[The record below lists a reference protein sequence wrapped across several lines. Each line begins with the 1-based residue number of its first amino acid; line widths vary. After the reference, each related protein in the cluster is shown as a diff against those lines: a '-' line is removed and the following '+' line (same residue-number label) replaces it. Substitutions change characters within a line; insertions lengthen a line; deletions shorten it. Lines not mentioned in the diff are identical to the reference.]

1 MSNLFEQMGFD
12 SHESRILEM
21 KTQAYRQIK
30 KIVEKQGYTQKYLAE
45 KFDVT
50 QPRVSELLHGKLS
63 LFSLEKLLGFVE
75 LLGYRTDM
83 QFKKVA
89 NG

>member
-1 MSNLFEQMGFD
+1 MSNLFEQIGFD
-12 SHESRILEM
+12 SRESRILEM

-83 QFKKVA
+83 QFKKVS